1 MWNHLSKSHSW
12 LEAEQEAG
20 LLASWHAAA
29 HTNHFQGFRK
39 TSPWKYHLLKDMGAA
54 QDGSKGLGG
63 GERRERIREEEC
75 GNQQLLSTYY
85 GPDTLYSGSC
95 RHLICLCRLSRRM
108 VS

>member
-54 QDGSKGLGG
+54 QDGSKGFRGWGEKGENQRGG
-63 GERRERIREEEC
+63 VWESAVTEH
-75 GNQQLLSTYY
+75 LLWARHTVLWVLQTSHLSLQ
-85 GPDTLYSGSC
+85 TL
-95 RHLICLCRLSRRM
+95 
-108 VS
+108 